1 MRPIDRQ
8 AAPRTYARYEDAL
21 RDLADRIG
29 DYCSYCERYI
39 ETHLAVEH
47 IQPKSLKSSLR
58 TAWTNFLLACVNCN
72 SCKGKRHVVLDRYFW
87 PDVDNTLRCFEYV
100 KGGRVVVVPG
110 LGTGEMTRAQALI
123 ELVGLDRD
131 PGHPDR
137 KRRPTKADMR
147 WKRRQE
153 AWDKAEID
161 RAKLANPAK
170 DTPDLRQA
178 IAEKA
183 AERGMFSIWMTVFA
197 ADPDMRRRLFEAFKG
212 TSRDCFDAGFNLV
225 KRAGGTI

>member
-8 AAPRTYARYEDAL
+8 AAPRIYTRYEDAL
-21 RDLADRIG
+21 RDLASRIG

-39 ETHLAVEH
+39 DTHLAVEH
-47 IQPKSLKSSLR
+47 IQPKSLKKSLR

-72 SCKGKRHVVLDRYFW
+72 SCKGKKHVVLNRFFW
-87 PDVDNTLRCFEYV
+87 PDVDNTLRCFAYV
-100 KGGRVVVVPG
+100 TGGRVVVVSG
-110 LGTGEMTRAQALI
+110 LGAGESKKAQESI

-131 PGHPDR
+131 PGHPIR
-137 KRRPTKADMR
+137 KRRSTKADLR

-153 AWDKAEID
+153 AWDKAEKD
-161 RAKLANPAK
+161 RAKLADPTK
-170 DTPDLRQA
+170 DTPDLREA

-197 ADPDMRRRLFEAFKG
+197 ADADMRRRLVEAFKG
-212 TSRDCFDAGFNLV
+212 TSPDCFDAGYNLV
-225 KRAGGTI
+225 MRPGGAI